1 MHSLALAVLSG
12 LLPQEPLAADGAPL
26 LTVAEASGYT
36 RTSSHAEVIAFCED
50 LRARGAELRLHD
62 LGQSGEGRPILL
74 CAAGAAARLDPAR
87 AQRADLPIVY
97 VQANIH
103 GGEVDGKEAI
113 LALLRD
119 LLFGEERALLER
131 VALLVV
137 PDYNPDGNDRFGPL
151 AERRPG
157 QVGPELVGARA
168 NGAGLDLNRDY
179 MKAASPELRAVLT
192 GVLRAWDPDVFVDLH
207 TTNGSYHGF
216 ALTYAPS
223 LQPTPGEGFLA
234 PEHFV
239 RERLLPRA
247 RRAMQ
252 ERHGFAIFDYGNF
265 GRGEVPRT
273 WSTYD
278 HRPRFGTNYAALRGR
293 MGVLSESYS
302 YADYRTR
309 IAASRAF
316 VLELLRG
323 IAACAGEVR
332 SLHREHDRRIARWGT
347 EPSLAPALGLEFE
360 LVERGQQELLLA
372 GRMARGAD
380 GRARPTGE
388 LEPRSVV
395 VQDRFRATRSVP
407 YPAGFFLPPSET
419 RLAVALQRHGVI
431 VQRVEAAWRGELERF
446 VPSAVRAAARPFQE
460 RHLLA
465 VRGERRVE
473 AAEIPVGWIWVS
485 TAQSLGLLASYLL
498 DAEYDD
504 GLIAWREAEFE
515 ASVGEAFPVLRAL
528 APPRGLVAR

>member
-1 MHSLALAVLSG
+1 MHSLACAVLLG
-12 LLPQEPLAADGAPL
+12 CLPQEPFAETERPP

-36 RTSSHAEVIAFCED
+36 RTSSHAEVIAFCEE
-50 LRARGAELRLHD
+50 LRARGAELRLHE
-62 LGQSGEGRPILL
+62 LGRSGEGRPMLL

-87 AQRADLPIVY
+87 AQRAGLPVVY

-119 LLFGEERALLER
+119 LLLGEDRSLLER

-137 PDYNPDGNDRFGPL
+137 PNYNPDGNDHFGPL

-168 NGAGLDLNRDY
+168 NAAGLDLNRDY

-252 ERHGFAIFDYGNF
+252 ELHGFATFDYGNF

-309 IAASRAF
+309 IEASRAF

-323 IAACAGEVR
+323 IAAGASEIR
-332 SLHREHDRRIARWGT
+332 SLHREHDLRISRWGA
-347 EPSLAPALGLEFE
+347 EPALAPALGLEFE
-360 LVERGQQELLLA
+360 LAERGQQEVLLA
-372 GRMARGAD
+372 GRMARDDD

-388 LEPRSVV
+388 LLPRSVAV
-395 VQDRFRATRSVP
+395 LDRFRATRSVA
-407 YPAGFFLPPSET
+407 YPAGFFLPPSEA
-419 RLAVALQRHGVI
+419 RLVEALERHGVLM
-431 VQRVEAAWRGELERF
+431 QRVTAAWRGELEHF
-446 VPSAVRAAARPFQE
+446 VPSAVRSSARPFQE
-460 RHLLA
+460 RQLLA
-465 VRGERRVE
+465 VRGERSLVLT
-473 AAEIPVGWIWVS
+473 EIPAGWVWVA
-485 TAQSLGLLASYLL
+485 TAQPLGLLASYLL

-504 GLIAWREAEFE
+504 GLIAWREGDFE
-515 ASVGEAFPVLRAL
+515 AAVGVAFPVLRAL